1 MSSTAIPDLQA
12 VANDT
17 RLVRIEPCARRIRVF
32 VAGVAVADTTRAL
45 YLFEQGHLPVYY
57 LPFEDVRSDLLHAT
71 ETTSH
76 CPRKG
81 DASYWSIKV
90 GDDVRTDAVW
100 GYPNPLPAC
109 PDISGYVAFYW
120 NRVDAWF
127 EEDDEVFVHP
137 RDPYK
142 RIDVL
147 QSSRHVVVSVDGVV
161 LADTHRP
168 KLLFETG
175 LPVRYYIP
183 KIDLRLEL
191 IRTSDT
197 VTRCP
202 YKGIAS
208 YLAFDI
214 GDETRPDLAWTY
226 VAPIPEIPKIENH
239 VAFFNER
246 VDITDDGVLQERPVS
261 PWS

>member
-12 VANDT
+12 VANDI

-57 LPFEDVRSDLLHAT
+57 LPFEDLRADLL
-71 ETTSH
+71 EPTSTSTH

-90 GDDVRTDAVW
+90 GDDVRTDALW
-100 GYPNPLPAC
+100 GYPNPLPEC

-191 IRTSDT
+191 VRTSDT

-214 GDETRPDLAWTY
+214 ADETRPDLAWTY

-246 VDITDDGVLQERPVS
+246 VDITVDGVLQERPVS